1 MRTKPQLRST
11 AAEIPTSS
19 MADVAFLLIIFFLVT
34 STFAATRGL
43 DFQLPDEGPA
53 VDPVESVLVEVGP
66 GGALRV
72 DGRATTLDG
81 LETYLRSRLRQN
93 PAKPVIVRTNPAA
106 AYGDMVD
113 VLDELRQ
120 LPDRLAL
127 PGEILVAIPT
137 QREIEAWPTL
147 QQAILVD

>member
-1 MRTKPQLRST
+1 MRTRSQPRTT

-43 DFQLPDEGPA
+43 DFRLPDDLDT
-53 VDPVESVLVEVGP
+53 VDPIDSVLVEVGP
-66 GGALRV
+66 GGALHV
-72 DGRATTLDG
+72 DGRPTTLAG
-81 LETYLRSRLRQN
+81 LEAYLSSRLEQN
-93 PAKPVIVRTNPAA
+93 PAKPVIVRTDPAA
-106 AYGDMVD
+106 PYGDMVD

-137 QREIEAWPTL
+137 EREIEMWPTL
-147 QQAILVD
+147 RRP